1 MNPDEFSWGKD
12 QYKITTEKPI
22 LLAFTDQQEMLKF
35 DSWNDFQRHQKCVD
49 VHCVVF
55 FNKHVF
61 PSPGID
67 KAYYVADIQD
77 YRGVIP
83 ETEQNCSW
91 FGSSYESMTKA
102 VEEARSKFAETH
114 AFVNKVHTMIKD
126 NQ

>member
-12 QYKITTEKPI
+12 QYKITTQNPI

-35 DSWNDFQRHQKCVD
+35 DSWNDFHSQNRD
-49 VHCVVF
+49 DISCVVVF
-55 FNKHVF
+55 SKHVY
-61 PSPGID
+61 PSPAMH
-67 KAYYVADIQD
+67 KVYYVADIQD
-77 YRGVIP
+77 WKGVIP